1 MEALIAVIV
10 LVSSTAITAM
20 AAYFRALTRQHFVIL
35 NNYQF
40 LMMNFQVMGVVIPS
54 QGNNPAAPLTPD
66 STVMPSTSCKHGKE

>member
-40 LMMNFQVMGVVIPS
+40 LMMNFQVMGVAKCFVS
-54 QGNNPAAPLTPD
+54 
-66 STVMPSTSCKHGKE
+66 H